1 MRETPRQYSK
11 RIVSYV
17 GNRKPLAILRVT
29 PRWLARL
36 KRVPR
41 KLIKRRPA
49 PGKWSIGEIVA
60 HLADVELVIGYR
72 IRMMLSANRTPI
84 QAIDQDKWAKS
95 GGYGKRDV
103 RRTIEAFGALRENN
117 LALLQSVPKKKWS
130 NYGLHVERG
139 RESIAHTVRLYA
151 GHDLNHLEQID
162 GILKQFRRGSRAA

>member
-1 MRETPRQYSK
+1 MPETPQQYKK
-11 RIVSYV
+11 RIFVYIGKQS
-17 GNRKPLAILRVT
+17 PLKILRGT
-29 PRWLARL
+29 EKRLARL
-36 KRVPR
+36 KRDPR

-103 RRTIEAFGALRENN
+103 RRTIEAFGALRKNN
-117 LALLQSVPKKKWS
+117 LALLQSIPKKKWS
-130 NYGLHVERG
+130 NYGLHAERG

-151 GHDLNHLEQID
+151 GHDLNHLKQVES
-162 GILKQFRRGSRAA
+162 ILRQFKRGSRAA

>member
-1 MRETPRQYSK
+1 MAETAKQYTK
-11 RIVSYV
+11 RILGNV
-17 GNRKPLAILRVT
+17 GNQHPLKILRVT
-29 PRWLARL
+29 PRRLARL

-103 RRTIEAFGALRENN
+103 RRTIEAFGALRKNN
-117 LALLQSVPKKKWS
+117 LALLQSIPKKKWS
-130 NYGLHVERG
+130 NYGLHAERG

-151 GHDLNHLEQID
+151 GHDLNHLKQID
-162 GILKQFRRGSRAA
+162 GILKQFR